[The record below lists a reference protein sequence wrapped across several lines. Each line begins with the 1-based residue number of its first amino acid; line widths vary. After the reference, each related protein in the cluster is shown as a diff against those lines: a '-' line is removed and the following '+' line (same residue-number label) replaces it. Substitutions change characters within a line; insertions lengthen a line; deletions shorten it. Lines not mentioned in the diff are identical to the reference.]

1 MQYGTLIITSM
12 TSLDNFL
19 ITKYIK
25 RNKISVIKLLAL
37 GTMQIIKEYPQKY
50 VENVIDIK
58 CSFSG
63 CIHMKLMLM
72 P

>member
-25 RNKISVIKLLAL
+25 RDKISVIKLLAL
-37 GTMQIIKEYPQKY
+37 GIMQIIKEYP
-50 VENVIDIK
+50 
-58 CSFSG
+58 
-63 CIHMKLMLM
+63 
-72 P
+72 